1 MKPKTN
7 FPEQYISSV
16 KALFPI
22 CRKEE
27 RRYLKRLQQ
36 NLTDYCEDVSVSSI
50 DMLYDEFGSPQDAV
64 HSYYSMMD
72 IHQLVS
78 LIHIKKIICLF
89 FIALLIVIF
98 AFFIYLSTIL
108 YSAHVCLMSP
118 NLVSIDTY
126 FAPTRLFFF

>member
-1 MKPKTN
+1 MKPNTN

-27 RRYLKRLQQ
+27 RHYLERLRQ

-50 DMLYDEFGSPQDAV
+50 DMLYDAFGSPQDAV

-89 FIALLIVIF
+89 CTALLIVILV
-98 AFFIYLSTIL
+98 FFIYLSTIL
-108 YSAHVCLMSP
+108 YSEHLLIMDSLQHVQVVHTVLLP
-118 NLVSIDTY
+118 
-126 FAPTRLFFF
+126 R